1 LLACFKAD
9 ANFQGDIML
18 IEHTSLARTASAI
31 LEGAG
36 APRAH
41 ADAVAHH
48 LVEANLKGHDS
59 HGVGMIPSYVKG
71 MVDKQVDPNRHAKII
86 KDNNAI
92 VSVDGGTGLGRI
104 VGFEA
109 MDIGIERTKNFG
121 IGCVAL
127 GNAAHLGRIGA
138 FAEYCAD
145 QGLVSMHY
153 VNVVGHDPMVVAFGG
168 RDRRFI
174 TNPYCCAVPRPNGEH
189 VVLDMATTTVAAG
202 KVRVAHMKGAAV
214 PSQSLVD
221 ENGLETTDPGVIF
234 GSNPTGAMQPFGG
247 HKGYGLMVICELLGG
262 ALGGVFTMQPEHPR
276 RGATLNNMLSI
287 MIDPEAV
294 GDLASFDQEVGAMM
308 DYIYASTPAEGVDH
322 VRLPGDPE
330 KESAATRMANGI
342 EIDPNSWNSVLNS
355 AEHAGLDRD
364 SIAALAHLLDD

>member
-1 LLACFKAD
+1 
-9 ANFQGDIML
+9 ML
-18 IEHTSLARTASAI
+18 IEHTSLTRTASAI

-36 APRAH
+36 APRPH
-41 ADAVAHH
+41 ADAVAQH

-59 HGVGMIPSYVKG
+59 HGVGMIPAYVKG
-71 MVDKQVDPNRHAKII
+71 MIDKQVDPNRHAEII

-121 IGCVAL
+121 IGCIAL

-202 KVRVAHMKGAAV
+202 KVRVAHMKGTAV

-221 ENGLETTDPGVIF
+221 EHGVETTDPGVIF

-262 ALGGVFTMQPEHPR
+262 ALGGLFTMQPEHPR

-330 KESAATRMANGI
+330 KESAATRVANGI

-364 SIAALAHLLDD
+364 RTAALANILGD

>member
-202 KVRVAHMKGAAV
+202 KVRVAHMKGTAV

-330 KESAATRMANGI
+330 KESVATRMANGI

>member
-1 LLACFKAD
+1 
-9 ANFQGDIML
+9 ML
-18 IEHTSLARTASAI
+18 IEHTSLTKIASAI
-31 LEGAG
+31 LAKAG
-36 APRAH
+36 APEEQ
-41 ADAVAHH
+41 ADAVAEH

-71 MVDKQVDPNRHAKII
+71 MLDQQVNPHNHAEII
-86 KDNNAI
+86 KDSNAL
-92 VSVDGGTGLGRI
+92 VSIDAGTGLGRI

-109 MDIGIERTKNFG
+109 MDIGIERAKQYG
-121 IGCVAL
+121 ISCIAL

-145 QGLVSMHY
+145 HGMVSMHY

-174 TNPYCCAVPRPNGEH
+174 TNPYCCAVPRPDGHH

-202 KVRVAHMKGAAV
+202 KVRVAHMKGGSV
-214 PSQSLVD
+214 PGQSLVD
-221 ENGLETTDPGVIF
+221 EDGVETTDPGVIF
-234 GSNPTGAMQPFGG
+234 GPNPTGAMQPFGG

-262 ALGGVFTMQPEHPR
+262 ALGGMLTMQPEHPR

-287 MIDPEAV
+287 LIDPKAV
-294 GDLASFDQEVGAMM
+294 GDLASFDQEVGAMI
-308 DYIYASTPAEGVDH
+308 DYIYASTPAAGVDR

-330 KESAATRMANGI
+330 QESTAKRTANGI
-342 EIDPNSWNSVLNS
+342 EIDSNSWNSVLNA
-355 AEHAGLDRD
+355 AEHAGLDKTTVEAMAN
-364 SIAALAHLLDD
+364 ILDG

>member
-1 LLACFKAD
+1 
-9 ANFQGDIML
+9 MR
-18 IEHTSLARTASAI
+18 IEHTSLTRTASAI

-36 APRAH
+36 APRTH

-71 MVDKQVDPNRHAKII
+71 MIDKQVDPNRHAEII

-109 MDIGIERTKNFG
+109 MDMGIERTKNFG

-174 TNPYCCAVPRPNGEH
+174 TNHYCCAVPRPSGEH
-189 VVLDMATTTVAAG
+189 VRLEMATTHVAAG
-202 KVRVAHMKGAAV
+202 QVRVDQKARPAV
-214 PSQSLVD
+214 TRRSVGGQT
-221 ENGLETTDPGVIF
+221 ELETENPGCSF
-234 GSNPTGAMQPFGG
+234 GRTRNRARTAVGG

-287 MIDPEAV
+287 LIDPEAV

-330 KESAATRMANGI
+330 KESTAIRMANGI
-342 EIDPNSWNSVLNS
+342 DIDPNSWNSVLNS